1 MLRSLR
7 VPINTI
13 AEDYA
18 LSSQYLQPLVEKYRQ
33 DAAKRGVD
41 ERTALQ
47 GWSARPEAMDETMT
61 HIERNYGGVA
71 GYVASLGMPSDFTA
85 DLGRAML
92 I

>member
-1 MLRSLR
+1 VLRSLR